1 MQNNLHTPQRLEGE
15 SFSDYK
21 IRRKASKEVTK
32 KNSQIGQGGYRTR
45 KAMRDNIREEGKMKY
60 VSGSFG
66 RGIRNLITANQK
78 EKLKEGN

>member
-45 KAMRDNIREEGKMKY
+45 KARCNIWVQGKMKY
-60 VSGSFG
+60 RTFFRARYSESDYCKSKGKVEG
-66 RGIRNLITANQK
+66 R
-78 EKLKEGN
+78 